1 MCTTYFVHGEWAWK
15 LFIIHA
21 TSRNPVLLVVLAF
34 IVEELLQDL
43 SEGLNLVLRDA
54 LLELI
59 RSAELLVEL
68 LR

>member
-1 MCTTYFVHGEWAWK
+1 MSAEVVHYP
-15 LFIIHA
+15 
-21 TSRNPVLLVVLAF
+21 SNPVLLVVLTF